1 MMNLDKIDNIFFIGI
16 GGMGMSSLAEYF
28 INENKYVGGYDRD
41 ISENTERLQKL
52 GIEISFHDSFDRV
65 NSRFLSKEN
74 TLIVYT
80 PAIPASNNL
89 LSEFRGN
96 KFTSVKRAELLG
108 LVVNKGKCI
117 AIAGT
122 HGKTTTTCILAHLL
136 NSSNIPTTS
145 FIGGISENY
154 NSNFLYNENQ
164 LFLVEADE
172 YDKSFLNLSPDYAC
186 ITSIDPDH
194 LDIYNDFKGVESGF
208 ISFINNIKSDGF
220 LIVQENLDYNY
231 PKYGLS
237 HNSDYS
243 IENIRIH
250 DGSYLFDIVTP
261 ENKYKNLKFSIPG
274 KHNLM
279 NALAAFVISIK
290 LGCEFNLLKSALES
304 FKGVK
309 RRFTYH
315 IRTKNRI
322 YIDDYAHHPKE
333 INSVYEALKEIY
345 PEQDILVAFQPHLFT
360 RTRDF
365 VEEFADSLSQFDAVL
380 LLDIYPARETPIDGV
395 SSSWLLD
402 KINSPIKKLVD
413 KSDLSLE
420 ILNQNMKINVTLGAG
435 DIGDECMKI
444 KKSLEYEN

>member
-1 MMNLDKIDNIFFIGI
+1 MNLDKIDNIFFIGI

-28 INENKYVGGYDRD
+28 INENKYVCGYDRD
-41 ISENTERLQKL
+41 ASENTDRLQKL
-52 GIEISFHDSFDRV
+52 GIEILFKDSIEKV
-65 NSRFLSKEN
+65 NSRFSNKDN

-89 LSEFRGN
+89 LSEFSGN
-96 KFTSVKRAELLG
+96 KFACIKRAELLG
-108 LVVNKGKCI
+108 LVVKKGKCI

-122 HGKTTTTCILAHLL
+122 HGKTTTTSILAHLL
-136 NSSNIPTTS
+136 NSSNISTTS

-154 NSNFLYNENQ
+154 NSNFLYNGNK

-172 YDKSFLNLSPDYAC
+172 YDKSFLNLTPNYAC

-194 LDIYNDFKGVESGF
+194 LDIYNDFKGVKSGF
-208 ISFINNIKSDGF
+208 ISFINNIQSDGF
-220 LIVQENLDYNY
+220 LIVQENLDYDY

-237 HNSDYS
+237 PNSDYS
-243 IENIRIH
+243 IENIRIQ
-250 DGSYLFDIVTP
+250 DENYLFDIRTP
-261 ENKYKNLKFSIPG
+261 ESNYKNLKFSIPG

-279 NALAAFVISIK
+279 NALAAFVISIQ
-290 LGCEFNLLKSALES
+290 LGCEINLLKSALES

-315 IRTKNRI
+315 LRTKDRV

-333 INSVYEALKEIY
+333 INSVYSAIKEIY
-345 PEQDILVAFQPHLFT
+345 PKQDILVAFQPHLFS

-365 VEEFADSLSQFDAVL
+365 VEGFADSLSQFDAVL

-413 KSDLSLE
+413 KSDLSTE
-420 ILNQNMKINVTLGAG
+420 ILNQNMKINLTLGAG

-444 KKSLEYEN
+444 KKTLEYEN

>member
-1 MMNLDKIDNIFFIGI
+1 MNLDKIDNIFFIGI

-41 ISENTERLQKL
+41 ISENTDRLQKL
-52 GIEISFHDSFDRV
+52 GIEILFHDSFDRV
-65 NSRFLSKEN
+65 NSKFLNKEN

-80 PAIPASNNL
+80 PAIPASNNI

-237 HNSDYS
+237 HNSDYF

-261 ENKYKNLKFSIPG
+261 EKNYENLKFSIPG

-435 DIGDECMKI
+435 DIGDECMNI
-444 KKSLEYEN
+444 KKTLEYAN

>member
-1 MMNLDKIDNIFFIGI
+1 MNLDKIDNIFFIGI

-41 ISENTERLQKL
+41 ISENTDRLQKL

-65 NSRFLSKEN
+65 NPRFLSKDN

-80 PAIPASNNL
+80 PAIPTSNNL

-290 LGCEFNLLKSALES
+290 LGCEFNLLKLALES

-315 IRTKNRI
+315 IRTKDRI

-333 INSVYEALKEIY
+333 INSVYDALKETY
-345 PEQDILVAFQPHLFT
+345 PKQDILVAFQPHLFT

-365 VEEFADSLSQFDAVL
+365 VEEFAESLSQFEAVL

-413 KSDLSLE
+413 KSDLSTE

-435 DIGDECMKI
+435 DIGDQCMKI

>member
-1 MMNLDKIDNIFFIGI
+1 MNLDKIDNIFFIGI

-28 INENKYVGGYDRD
+28 INENKYVCGYDRD
-41 ISENTERLQKL
+41 ASENTDRLQNL
-52 GIEISFHDSFDRV
+52 GIEILFKDSFERI
-65 NSRFLSKEN
+65 NSRFLNKDN

-80 PAIPASNNL
+80 PAIPVSNNL
-89 LSEFRGN
+89 LSEFSGN
-96 KFTSVKRAELLG
+96 KFACIKRAELLG
-108 LVVNKGKCI
+108 LVVKKGKCI

-122 HGKTTTTCILAHLL
+122 HGKTTTTSILAHLL
-136 NSSNIPTTS
+136 NSSNISTTS

-154 NSNFLYNENQ
+154 NSNFLYNGNK

-172 YDKSFLNLSPDYAC
+172 YDKSFLNLTPNYAC

-194 LDIYNDFKGVESGF
+194 LDIYNDFEGVESGF
-208 ISFINNIKSDGF
+208 ISFINNIQSGGF
-220 LIVQENLDYNY
+220 LIVQENLDYDY

-237 HNSDYS
+237 PNSDYS
-243 IENIRIH
+243 IENIRIQ
-250 DGSYLFDIVTP
+250 DENYLFDIRTP
-261 ENKYKNLKFSIPG
+261 ESNYKNLKFSIPG

-279 NALAAFVISIK
+279 NALAAFVISIQ
-290 LGCEFNLLKSALES
+290 LGCEINLLKSALES

-315 IRTKNRI
+315 LRTKDRV

-333 INSVYEALKEIY
+333 INSVYSAIKEFY
-345 PEQDILVAFQPHLFT
+345 PKQDILVAFQPHLFS

-365 VEEFADSLSQFDAVL
+365 VEGFADSLSQFDAVL

-413 KSDLSLE
+413 KSDLPSE
-420 ILNQNMKINVTLGAG
+420 ILNQNMKINLTLGAG
-435 DIGDECMKI
+435 DIGNECMKI
-444 KKSLEYEN
+444 KKSLEHEN

>member
-1 MMNLDKIDNIFFIGI
+1 MNLDKIDNIFFIGI

-28 INENKYVGGYDRD
+28 INENKYVCGYDRD
-41 ISENTERLQKL
+41 ASENTDRLQKL
-52 GIEISFHDSFDRV
+52 GIEILFKDSFEKV
-65 NSRFLSKEN
+65 NSRFLNKDN

-89 LSEFRGN
+89 LSEFSGN
-96 KFTSVKRAELLG
+96 KFACIKRAELLG
-108 LVVNKGKCI
+108 LVVKKGKCI

-122 HGKTTTTCILAHLL
+122 HGKTTTTSILAHLL
-136 NSSNIPTTS
+136 NSSNISTTS

-154 NSNFLYNENQ
+154 NSNFLYNGNK

-172 YDKSFLNLSPDYAC
+172 YDKSFLNLTPNYAC

-208 ISFINNIKSDGF
+208 VSFINNIQSDGF
-220 LIVQENLDYNY
+220 LIVQENLDYDY

-237 HNSDYS
+237 PNSDYS
-243 IENIRIH
+243 IENIRIQ
-250 DGSYLFDIVTP
+250 DENYLFDIRTP
-261 ENKYKNLKFSIPG
+261 ESNYKNLKFSIPG

-279 NALAAFVISIK
+279 NALAAFVISIQ
-290 LGCEFNLLKSALES
+290 LGCEINLLKSALES

-315 IRTKNRI
+315 LRTKDRV

-333 INSVYEALKEIY
+333 INSVYRAIKEIY
-345 PEQDILVAFQPHLFT
+345 PKQDILVAFQPHLFS

-365 VEEFADSLSQFDAVL
+365 VEGFADSLSQFDAVL

-413 KSDLSLE
+413 KSDLSTE
-420 ILNQNMKINVTLGAG
+420 ILNQNMKINLTLGAG
-435 DIGDECMKI
+435 DIGDECMNI
-444 KKSLEYEN
+444 KKTLEYEN

>member
-41 ISENTERLQKL
+41 ISENTDRLQKL
-52 GIEISFHDSFDRV
+52 GIEILFHDSFDRV
-65 NSRFLSKEN
+65 NSKFLNKEN

-80 PAIPASNNL
+80 PAIPASNNI

-154 NSNFLYNENQ
+154 NSNFLYNGNQ

-186 ITSIDPDH
+186 VTSIDPDH
-194 LDIYNDFKGVESGF
+194 LDIYNDFRGVQSGF
-208 ISFINNIKSDGF
+208 NSFIDNIKSDGF

-261 ENKYKNLKFSIPG
+261 EKNYENLKFSIPG

-315 IRTKNRI
+315 IRTKDRI

-402 KINSPIKKLVD
+402 KINSPVKKLVD

-435 DIGDECMKI
+435 DIGDECMNI
-444 KKSLEYEN
+444 KKTLEYAN

>member
-1 MMNLDKIDNIFFIGI
+1 MNLDKIDNIFFIGI

-28 INENKYVGGYDRD
+28 INENKYVCGYDRD
-41 ISENTERLQKL
+41 ASENTDRLQKL
-52 GIEISFHDSFDRV
+52 GIEILFKDSFEKV
-65 NSRFLSKEN
+65 NSRFSNKDD

-89 LSEFRGN
+89 LSEFSGN
-96 KFTSVKRAELLG
+96 KFACIKRAELLG
-108 LVVNKGKCI
+108 LVVKKGKCI

-122 HGKTTTTCILAHLL
+122 HGKTTTTSILAHLL
-136 NSSNIPTTS
+136 NSSNISTTS

-154 NSNFLYNENQ
+154 NSNFLYNGNK

-172 YDKSFLNLSPDYAC
+172 YDKSFLNLTPNYAC

-208 ISFINNIKSDGF
+208 ISFINNIQSDGF
-220 LIVQENLDYNY
+220 LIVQENLDYDY

-237 HNSDYS
+237 PNSDYS
-243 IENIRIH
+243 IENIRIQ
-250 DGSYLFDIVTP
+250 DENYLFDIRTP
-261 ENKYKNLKFSIPG
+261 ESNYKNLKFSIPG

-279 NALAAFVISIK
+279 NALAAFVISIQ
-290 LGCEFNLLKSALES
+290 LGCEINLLKSALES

-315 IRTKNRI
+315 LRTKDRV

-333 INSVYEALKEIY
+333 INSVYSAIKEIY
-345 PEQDILVAFQPHLFT
+345 PKQDILVAFQPHLFS

-365 VEEFADSLSQFDAVL
+365 VEGFADSLSQFDAVL

-413 KSDLSLE
+413 KSDLSTE
-420 ILNQNMKINVTLGAG
+420 ILNQNMKINLTLGAG

>member
-154 NSNFLYNENQ
+154 NSNFLYNGNQ

-186 ITSIDPDH
+186 VTSIDPDH
-194 LDIYNDFKGVESGF
+194 LDIYNDFRGVQSGF
-208 ISFINNIKSDGF
+208 NSFIDNIKSDGF

-315 IRTKNRI
+315 IRTKDRI

-333 INSVYEALKEIY
+333 INSVYDALKETY
-345 PEQDILVAFQPHLFT
+345 PKQDILVAFQPHLFT

-365 VEEFADSLSQFDAVL
+365 VEEFAESLSQFEAVL
-380 LLDIYPARETPIDGV
+380 LLDIYPAREAPIDGV

>member
-1 MMNLDKIDNIFFIGI
+1 MNLDKIDNIFFIGI

-41 ISENTERLQKL
+41 ISENTDRLQKL
-52 GIEISFHDSFDRV
+52 GIEILFHDSFDRV
-65 NSRFLSKEN
+65 NSKFLNKEN

-80 PAIPASNNL
+80 PAIPASNNI

-186 ITSIDPDH
+186 VTSIDPDH
-194 LDIYNDFKGVESGF
+194 LDIYNDFRGVQSGF
-208 ISFINNIKSDGF
+208 NSFIDNIKSDGF

-237 HNSDYS
+237 HNSDYF

-261 ENKYKNLKFSIPG
+261 EKNYENLKFSIPG

-290 LGCEFNLLKSALES
+290 LGCEFNLLKLALES

-435 DIGDECMKI
+435 DIGDECMNI
-444 KKSLEYEN
+444 KKTLEYAN

>member
-1 MMNLDKIDNIFFIGI
+1 MNLDKIDNIFFIGI

-65 NSRFLSKEN
+65 NPRFLSKDN

-80 PAIPASNNL
+80 PAIPTSNNL
-89 LSEFRGN
+89 LSEFREN

-186 ITSIDPDH
+186 VTSIDPDH
-194 LDIYNDFKGVESGF
+194 LDIYNDFRGVQSGF
-208 ISFINNIKSDGF
+208 NSFIDNIKSDGF

-237 HNSDYS
+237 HNSDYF

-261 ENKYKNLKFSIPG
+261 EKNYENLKFSIPG

-333 INSVYEALKEIY
+333 INSVYGALKEIY

-380 LLDIYPARETPIDGV
+380 LLDIYPARETPID
-395 SSSWLLD
+395 
-402 KINSPIKKLVD
+402 
-413 KSDLSLE
+413 
-420 ILNQNMKINVTLGAG
+420 
-435 DIGDECMKI
+435 
-444 KKSLEYEN
+444 EYEYCYKFFECI

>member
-1 MMNLDKIDNIFFIGI
+1 MNLDKIDNIFFIGI

-28 INENKYVGGYDRD
+28 INEKKYIGGYDRD
-41 ISENTERLQKL
+41 ASENTDRLQNL
-52 GIEISFHDSFDRV
+52 GIEILFKDSFEKI
-65 NSRFLSKEN
+65 NSRFLNKDN

-80 PAIPASNNL
+80 PAIPVSNNL
-89 LSEFRGN
+89 LSEFSGN
-96 KFTSVKRAELLG
+96 KFACIKRAELLG
-108 LVVNKGKCI
+108 LVVKKGKCI

-122 HGKTTTTCILAHLL
+122 HGKTTTTSILAHLL
-136 NSSNIPTTS
+136 NSSNISTTS

-154 NSNFLYNENQ
+154 NSNFLYNGNK

-172 YDKSFLNLSPDYAC
+172 YDKSFLNLTPNYAC

-194 LDIYNDFKGVESGF
+194 LDIYNDFEGVESGF
-208 ISFINNIKSDGF
+208 ISFINNIQSGGF
-220 LIVQENLDYNY
+220 LIVQENLDYDY

-237 HNSDYS
+237 PNSDYS
-243 IENIRIH
+243 IENIRIQ
-250 DGSYLFDIVTP
+250 DENYLFDIRTP
-261 ENKYKNLKFSIPG
+261 ESNYKNLKFSIPG

-279 NALAAFVISIK
+279 NALAAFVISIQ
-290 LGCEFNLLKSALES
+290 LGCEINLLKSALES

-315 IRTKNRI
+315 LRTKDRV

-333 INSVYEALKEIY
+333 INSVYSAIKEFH
-345 PEQDILVAFQPHLFT
+345 PKQDILVVFQPHLFS

-365 VEEFADSLSQFDAVL
+365 VEGFADSLSQFDAVL

-413 KSDLSLE
+413 KSDLSTE
-420 ILNQNMKINVTLGAG
+420 ILNQNMKINLTLGAG
-435 DIGDECMKI
+435 DIGNECMKI
-444 KKSLEYEN
+444 KKSLEHEN

>member
-1 MMNLDKIDNIFFIGI
+1 MNLDKIDNIFFIGI

-28 INENKYVGGYDRD
+28 INENKHVGGYDRD
-41 ISENTERLQKL
+41 ISENTDRLQKL
-52 GIEISFHDSFDRV
+52 GIEILFHDSFDRV
-65 NSRFLSKEN
+65 NSKFLNKDN

-89 LSEFRGN
+89 LCEFRGN

-237 HNSDYS
+237 HNSDYF

-250 DGSYLFDIVTP
+250 DGSYLFDILTP

-315 IRTKNRI
+315 IRTKDRI

-333 INSVYEALKEIY
+333 INSVYDALKETY
-345 PEQDILVAFQPHLFT
+345 PKQDILVAFQPHLFT

-365 VEEFADSLSQFDAVL
+365 VEEFAESLSQFEAVL

-413 KSDLSLE
+413 KLDLSTE

-435 DIGDECMKI
+435 DIGDECMNI
-444 KKSLEYEN
+444 KKTLEYAN

>member
-1 MMNLDKIDNIFFIGI
+1 MNLDKIDNIFFIGI

-41 ISENTERLQKL
+41 ISENTDRLQKL
-52 GIEISFHDSFDRV
+52 GIEILFHDSFDRV
-65 NSRFLSKEN
+65 NSKFLNKEN

-80 PAIPASNNL
+80 PAIPASNNI
-89 LSEFRGN
+89 LSKFRGN

-154 NSNFLYNENQ
+154 NSNFLYNGNQ

-186 ITSIDPDH
+186 VTSIDPDH
-194 LDIYNDFKGVESGF
+194 LDIYNDFRGVQSGF
-208 ISFINNIKSDGF
+208 NSFIDNIKSDGF

-243 IENIRIH
+243 IENIRIN

-261 ENKYKNLKFSIPG
+261 EKNYENLKFSVPG

-435 DIGDECMKI
+435 DIGDECMNI
-444 KKSLEYEN
+444 KKTLEYAN

>member
-1 MMNLDKIDNIFFIGI
+1 MNLDKIDNIFFIGI

-28 INENKYVGGYDRD
+28 INENKYVCGYDRD
-41 ISENTERLQKL
+41 ASENTDRLQNL
-52 GIEISFHDSFDRV
+52 GIEILFKDSFEKI
-65 NSRFLSKEN
+65 NSRFLNKDN

-80 PAIPASNNL
+80 PAIPVSNNL
-89 LSEFRGN
+89 LSEFSGN
-96 KFTSVKRAELLG
+96 KFACIKRAELLG
-108 LVVNKGKCI
+108 LVVKKGKCI

-122 HGKTTTTCILAHLL
+122 HGKTTTTSILAHLL
-136 NSSNIPTTS
+136 NSSNISTTS

-154 NSNFLYNENQ
+154 NSNFLYNGNK

-172 YDKSFLNLSPDYAC
+172 YDKSFLNLTPNYAC

-194 LDIYNDFKGVESGF
+194 LDIYNDFEGVESGF
-208 ISFINNIKSDGF
+208 ISFINNIQSGGF
-220 LIVQENLDYNY
+220 LIVQENLDYDY

-237 HNSDYS
+237 PNSDYS
-243 IENIRIH
+243 IENIRIQ
-250 DGSYLFDIVTP
+250 DENYLFDIRTP
-261 ENKYKNLKFSIPG
+261 ESNYKNLKFSIPG

-279 NALAAFVISIK
+279 NALAAFVISIQ
-290 LGCEFNLLKSALES
+290 LGCEINLLKSALES

-315 IRTKNRI
+315 LRTKDRV

-333 INSVYEALKEIY
+333 INSVYSAIKEFH
-345 PEQDILVAFQPHLFT
+345 PKQDILVVFQPHLFS

-365 VEEFADSLSQFDAVL
+365 VEGFADSLSQFDAVL

-413 KSDLSLE
+413 KSDLSTE
-420 ILNQNMKINVTLGAG
+420 ILNQNMKINLTLGAG
-435 DIGDECMKI
+435 DIGNECMKI
-444 KKSLEYEN
+444 KKSLEHEN

>member
-1 MMNLDKIDNIFFIGI
+1 MNLDKIDNIFFIGI

-41 ISENTERLQKL
+41 ISENTDRLQKL
-52 GIEISFHDSFDRV
+52 GIEILFHDSFDRV
-65 NSRFLSKEN
+65 NSKFLNKEN

-80 PAIPASNNL
+80 PAIPASNNI

-154 NSNFLYNENQ
+154 NSNFLYNGNQ

-186 ITSIDPDH
+186 VTSIDPDH
-194 LDIYNDFKGVESGF
+194 LDIYNDFRGVQSGF
-208 ISFINNIKSDGF
+208 NSFIDNIKSDGF

-261 ENKYKNLKFSIPG
+261 EKNYENLKFSIPG

-333 INSVYEALKEIY
+333 INSVYGALKEIY

-435 DIGDECMKI
+435 DIGDECMNI
-444 KKSLEYEN
+444 KKTLEYAN

>member
-1 MMNLDKIDNIFFIGI
+1 MNLDKIDNIFFIGI

-28 INENKYVGGYDRD
+28 INENKYVGGYDKD
-41 ISENTERLQKL
+41 ISENTDRLQKL

-65 NSRFLSKEN
+65 NPRFLSKDN

-80 PAIPASNNL
+80 PAIPTSNNL

-315 IRTKNRI
+315 IRTKDRI

-333 INSVYEALKEIY
+333 INSVYDALKETY
-345 PEQDILVAFQPHLFT
+345 PKQDILVAFQPHLFT

-365 VEEFADSLSQFDAVL
+365 VEEFAESLSQFEAVL

-435 DIGDECMKI
+435 DIGDQCMNI
-444 KKSLEYEN
+444 KKTLEYAN

>member
-1 MMNLDKIDNIFFIGI
+1 MNLDKIDNIFFIGI

-28 INENKYVGGYDRD
+28 INENKYVGGYDKH

-52 GIEISFHDSFDRV
+52 GIEILFHDSFDRV
-65 NSRFLSKEN
+65 NSRFLSKDN

-89 LSEFRGN
+89 LNEFRGN

-154 NSNFLYNENQ
+154 NSNFIYNGNQ

-315 IRTKNRI
+315 IRTKDRI

-333 INSVYEALKEIY
+333 INSVYDALKETY
-345 PEQDILVAFQPHLFT
+345 PKQDILVAFQPHLFT

-365 VEEFADSLSQFDAVL
+365 VEEFAESLSQFEAVL
-380 LLDIYPARETPIDGV
+380 LLDIYPAREIPIDGV

-413 KSDLSLE
+413 KSNLSAE
-420 ILNQNMKINVTLGAG
+420 ILNQDMKINVTLGAG
-435 DIGDECMKI
+435 DIGDECMNI
-444 KKSLEYEN
+444 KKTLEYAN

>member
-1 MMNLDKIDNIFFIGI
+1 MNLDKIDNIFFIGI

-89 LSEFRGN
+89 LNEFRGN

-186 ITSIDPDH
+186 VTSIDPDH
-194 LDIYNDFKGVESGF
+194 LDIYNDFRGVQSGF
-208 ISFINNIKSDGF
+208 NSFIDNIKSDGF

-250 DGSYLFDIVTP
+250 DGSSLFDIVTP
-261 ENKYKNLKFSIPG
+261 EKNYENLKFSIPG

-435 DIGDECMKI
+435 DIGDECMNI
-444 KKSLEYEN
+444 KKTLEYAN

>member
-1 MMNLDKIDNIFFIGI
+1 MNLDKIDNIFFIGI

-41 ISENTERLQKL
+41 ISENTDRLQKL
-52 GIEISFHDSFDRV
+52 GIEILFHDSFDRV
-65 NSRFLSKEN
+65 NSKFLNKEN

-80 PAIPASNNL
+80 PAIPVSNNL

-154 NSNFLYNENQ
+154 NSNFLYNGNQ

-186 ITSIDPDH
+186 VTSIDPDH
-194 LDIYNDFKGVESGF
+194 LDIYNDFRGVQSGF
-208 ISFINNIKSDGF
+208 NSFIDNIKSDGF

-261 ENKYKNLKFSIPG
+261 EKNYENLKFSIPG

-435 DIGDECMKI
+435 DIGDECMNI
-444 KKSLEYEN
+444 KKTLEYAN

>member
-1 MMNLDKIDNIFFIGI
+1 MNLDKIDNIFFIGI

-41 ISENTERLQKL
+41 ISENTDRLQKL
-52 GIEISFHDSFDRV
+52 GIEILFHDSFDRV
-65 NSRFLSKEN
+65 NSKFLNKEN

-80 PAIPASNNL
+80 PAIPASNNI

-435 DIGDECMKI
+435 DIGDECMNI
-444 KKSLEYEN
+444 KKTLEYAN

>member
-1 MMNLDKIDNIFFIGI
+1 MNLDKIDNIFFIGI

-28 INENKYVGGYDRD
+28 INENKYVCGYDRD
-41 ISENTERLQKL
+41 ASENTDRLQKL
-52 GIEISFHDSFDRV
+52 GIEILFKDSFEKV
-65 NSRFLSKEN
+65 NSRFSNKDD

-89 LSEFRGN
+89 LSEFSGN
-96 KFTSVKRAELLG
+96 KFACIKRAELLG
-108 LVVNKGKCI
+108 LVVKKGKCI

-122 HGKTTTTCILAHLL
+122 HGKTTTTSILAHLL
-136 NSSNIPTTS
+136 NSSNISTTS

-154 NSNFLYNENQ
+154 NSNFLYNGNK

-172 YDKSFLNLSPDYAC
+172 YDKSFLNLTPNYAC

-208 ISFINNIKSDGF
+208 VSFINNIQSDGF
-220 LIVQENLDYNY
+220 LIVQENLDYDY

-237 HNSDYS
+237 PNSDYS
-243 IENIRIH
+243 IENIRIQ
-250 DGSYLFDIVTP
+250 DENYLFDIRTP
-261 ENKYKNLKFSIPG
+261 ESNYKNFKFSIPG

-279 NALAAFVISIK
+279 NALAAFVISIQ
-290 LGCEFNLLKSALES
+290 LGCEINLLKSALES

-315 IRTKNRI
+315 LRTKDRV

-333 INSVYEALKEIY
+333 INSVYSAIKEIY
-345 PEQDILVAFQPHLFT
+345 PKQDILVAFQPHLFS

-365 VEEFADSLSQFDAVL
+365 VEGFADSLSQFDAVL

-413 KSDLSLE
+413 KSDLSSE
-420 ILNQNMKINVTLGAG
+420 ILNQNMKINLTLGAG

>member
-237 HNSDYS
+237 HNSDYF

-315 IRTKNRI
+315 IRTKDRI

-333 INSVYEALKEIY
+333 INSVYDALKETY
-345 PEQDILVAFQPHLFT
+345 PKQDILVAFQPHLFT

-365 VEEFADSLSQFDAVL
+365 VEEFAESLSQFEAVL

>member
-1 MMNLDKIDNIFFIGI
+1 MNLDKIDNIFFIGI

-28 INENKYVGGYDRD
+28 INENKYVCGYDSD
-41 ISENTERLQKL
+41 ASENTDRLQNL
-52 GIEISFHDSFDRV
+52 GIEILFKDSFERI
-65 NSRFLSKEN
+65 NSRFLNKDN

-80 PAIPASNNL
+80 PAIPVSNNL
-89 LSEFRGN
+89 LSEFSGN
-96 KFTSVKRAELLG
+96 KFACIKRAELLG
-108 LVVNKGKCI
+108 LVVKKGKCI

-122 HGKTTTTCILAHLL
+122 HGKTTTTSILAHLL
-136 NSSNIPTTS
+136 NSSNISTTS

-154 NSNFLYNENQ
+154 NSNFLYNGNK

-172 YDKSFLNLSPDYAC
+172 YDKSFLNLTPNYAC

-194 LDIYNDFKGVESGF
+194 LDIYNDFEGVESGF
-208 ISFINNIKSDGF
+208 ISFINNIQSGGF
-220 LIVQENLDYNY
+220 LIVQENLDYDY

-237 HNSDYS
+237 PNSDYS
-243 IENIRIH
+243 IENIRIQ
-250 DGSYLFDIVTP
+250 DENYLFDIRTP
-261 ENKYKNLKFSIPG
+261 ESNYKNLKFSIPG

-279 NALAAFVISIK
+279 NALAAFVISLQ
-290 LGCEFNLLKSALES
+290 LGCEINLLKSALES

-315 IRTKNRI
+315 LRTKDRV

-333 INSVYEALKEIY
+333 INSVYSAIKEFH
-345 PEQDILVAFQPHLFT
+345 PKQDILVVFQPHLFS

-365 VEEFADSLSQFDAVL
+365 VEGFADSLSQFDAVL

-413 KSDLSLE
+413 KSDLSTE
-420 ILNQNMKINVTLGAG
+420 ILNQNMKINLTLGAG
-435 DIGDECMKI
+435 DIGNECMKI
-444 KKSLEYEN
+444 KKSLEHEN

>member
-1 MMNLDKIDNIFFIGI
+1 MNLDKIDNIFFIGI

-41 ISENTERLQKL
+41 ISENTDRLQKL
-52 GIEISFHDSFDRV
+52 GIEILFHDSFDRV
-65 NSRFLSKEN
+65 NSKFLNKEN

-80 PAIPASNNL
+80 PAIPVSNNL

-154 NSNFLYNENQ
+154 NSNFLYNGNQ

-186 ITSIDPDH
+186 VTSIDPDH
-194 LDIYNDFKGVESGF
+194 LDIYNDFRGVQNGF
-208 ISFINNIKSDGF
+208 NSFIDNIKSDGF

-250 DGSYLFDIVTP
+250 DGGYLFDIVTP
-261 ENKYKNLKFSIPG
+261 EKNYENLKFSIPG

-365 VEEFADSLSQFDAVL
+365 VEEFAESLSQFEAVL

-435 DIGDECMKI
+435 DIGDECMNI
-444 KKSLEYEN
+444 KKTLEYAN

>member
-1 MMNLDKIDNIFFIGI
+1 MNLDKIDNIFFIGI

-28 INENKYVGGYDRD
+28 INENKYVCGYDRD
-41 ISENTERLQKL
+41 ASENTDRLQNL
-52 GIEISFHDSFDRV
+52 GIEILFKDSFEKV
-65 NSRFLSKEN
+65 NSRFSNKDN

-89 LSEFRGN
+89 LSEFSGN
-96 KFTSVKRAELLG
+96 KFACIKRAELLG
-108 LVVNKGKCI
+108 LVVKKGKCI

-122 HGKTTTTCILAHLL
+122 HGKTTTTSILAHLL
-136 NSSNIPTTS
+136 NSSNISTTS

-154 NSNFLYNENQ
+154 NSNFLYNGNK

-172 YDKSFLNLSPDYAC
+172 YDKSFLNLTPNYAC

-194 LDIYNDFKGVESGF
+194 LDIYNDFEGVESGF
-208 ISFINNIKSDGF
+208 ISFINNIQSDGF
-220 LIVQENLDYNY
+220 LIVQENLDYDY

-237 HNSDYS
+237 PNSDYS
-243 IENIRIH
+243 IENIRIQ
-250 DGSYLFDIVTP
+250 DENYLFDIRTP
-261 ENKYKNLKFSIPG
+261 ESNYKNLKFSIPG

-279 NALAAFVISIK
+279 NALAAFVISIQ
-290 LGCEFNLLKSALES
+290 LGCEINLLKSALES

-315 IRTKNRI
+315 LRTKDRV

-333 INSVYEALKEIY
+333 INSVYSAIKEIY
-345 PEQDILVAFQPHLFT
+345 PKQDILVAFQPHLFS

-365 VEEFADSLSQFDAVL
+365 VEGFADSLSQFDAVL

-413 KSDLSLE
+413 KSDLSSE
-420 ILNQNMKINVTLGAG
+420 ILNQNMKINLTLGAG

>member
-1 MMNLDKIDNIFFIGI
+1 MNLDKIDNIFFIGI

-28 INENKYVGGYDRD
+28 INENKYVCGYDRD
-41 ISENTERLQKL
+41 ASENTDRLQKL
-52 GIEISFHDSFDRV
+52 GIEILFKDSIEKV
-65 NSRFLSKEN
+65 NSRFSNKDN

-89 LSEFRGN
+89 LSEFSGN
-96 KFTSVKRAELLG
+96 KFACIKRAELLG
-108 LVVNKGKCI
+108 LVVKKGKCI

-122 HGKTTTTCILAHLL
+122 HGKTTTTSILAHLL
-136 NSSNIPTTS
+136 NSSNISTTS

-154 NSNFLYNENQ
+154 NSNFLYNGNK

-172 YDKSFLNLSPDYAC
+172 YDKSFLNLTPNYAC

-208 ISFINNIKSDGF
+208 ISFINNIQSDGF
-220 LIVQENLDYNY
+220 LIVQENLDYDY

-237 HNSDYS
+237 PNSDYS
-243 IENIRIH
+243 IENIRIQ
-250 DGSYLFDIVTP
+250 DENYLFDIRTP
-261 ENKYKNLKFSIPG
+261 ESNYKNLKFSIPG

-279 NALAAFVISIK
+279 NALAAFVISIQ
-290 LGCEFNLLKSALES
+290 LGCEINLLKSALES

-315 IRTKNRI
+315 LRTKDRV

-333 INSVYEALKEIY
+333 INSVYSAIKEIY
-345 PEQDILVAFQPHLFT
+345 PKQDILVAFQPHLFS

-365 VEEFADSLSQFDAVL
+365 VEGFADSLSQFDAVL

-413 KSDLSLE
+413 KSDLSSE
-420 ILNQNMKINVTLGAG
+420 ILNQNMKINLTLGAG